1 MERRRITNRAM
12 FLYMLELEVK
22 RAQRYQ
28 NFFCILK
35 LKLSQIPDYE
45 NGKGLQTCYQT
56 LRHLLIEELRESDI
70 LGSLGDD
77 QLAIL
82 IPYADVSAGG
92 SARSR
97 LEGSLKYFEFKNE
110 GYEVMI
116 DQISFPMDG
125 TDMPDLVG
133 KLLGPGKHHGL

>member
-1 MERRRITNRAM
+1 MERRLIVNREM
-12 FLYMLELEVK
+12 FLYMLDLEVK
-22 RAQRYQ
+22 RARRYQ

-35 LKLSQIPDYE
+35 LKLSRLSDYE

-70 LGSLGDD
+70 LGSPGDD

-82 IPYADVSAGG
+82 IPYADLSAGG
-92 SARSR
+92 SVKSR
-97 LEGSLKYFEFKNE
+97 LEGSLKYYEFKNE
-110 GYEVMI
+110 GCEVII

-133 KLLGPGKHHGL
+133 KLLG